1 MTQRCQLEPLDTKSR
16 QSVIEALCSKGCRQ
30 VWRDIQALE
39 QGETLAETR
48 GLNAFE
54 RDQVLRELKEIMAVY
69 DRCGAEEPP
78 LFAG

>member
-1 MTQRCQLEPLDTKSR
+1 
-16 QSVIEALCSKGCRQ
+16 

>member
-1 MTQRCQLEPLDTKSR
+1 MESRDTKPL
-16 QSVIEALCSKGCRQ
+16 QPIIEALCAKGCRQ

-39 QGETLAETR
+39 HGETLAETR
-48 GLNAFE
+48 GLNAVE
-54 RDQVLRELKEIMAVY
+54 LDQVLRELKEIMAVY